1 MAGRSGKFYKV
12 REALFSM
19 TRVIAISSGKGGVG
33 KTTTA
38 INLAAA
44 FNILDQDVL
53 LIDGSLTTPDIGVYL
68 GAPIIP
74 IGVHDVLS
82 GKKDAGEAIYE
93 HHSGMRVMP
102 ASISLKELRNVRP
115 EKLSEVVRGIRED
128 NDIIII
134 DSAAGL
140 GRETYAVLKAADELI
155 VVTSQDLPSV
165 TNALKTA
172 KIAEELGKSV
182 LGVVVTRATNREDV
196 SLKNINTMFER
207 PILAV
212 IPEDNAVKLAVSLK
226 DAVMHTAPKSK
237 ASKSYMKLAQ
247 NLLGIKPQNS
257 WFEDFMSR
265 FQL

>member
-1 MAGRSGKFYKV
+1 MAGHSGKFYKV
-12 REALFSM
+12 RGALSSM

-44 FNILDQDVL
+44 FNILEQNVL

-82 GKKDAGEAIYE
+82 GKKDAEDAVYE
-93 HHSGMRVMP
+93 HHSGMKVMP
-102 ASISLKELRNVRP
+102 ASISLKELKNVRP
-115 EKLSEVVRGIRED
+115 ENLAQIIREIRGE
-128 NDIIII
+128 NDVIII

-140 GRETYAVLKAADELI
+140 GRETYSVLKAADELI

-182 LGVVVTRATNREDV
+182 LGVVVTRATRNEDV
-196 SLKNINTMFER
+196 SLKNINSLFER

-212 IPEDNAVKLAVSLK
+212 IPEDNAVKAAVSAK

-237 ASKSYMKLAQ
+237 ASKAYMKLAK
-247 NLLGIKPQNS
+247 NLLGIKTQNN
-257 WFEDFMSR
+257 WFEEFLSKFKM
-265 FQL
+265 